1 MIKNVEELKKYR
13 VDEIEIIINKMNL
26 FELSNLYNIIKKS
39 LSSLNTHINDNYE
52 YEFGMNKEDIK
63 EMERNYSFAMENI
76 NKYEKVMG
84 IILNEIHT
92 RNIDNR
98 FNVSISKSFFP
109 LL

>member
-1 MIKNVEELKKYR
+1 MIKNVEELKKYKIN
-13 VDEIEIIINKMNL
+13 EIEIIINKMNL
-26 FELSNLYNIIKKS
+26 FELSSLYNLIKKS

-84 IILNEIHT
+84 IILNEIDT
-92 RNIDNR
+92 RNIENR
-98 FNVSISKSFFP
+98 FNVSI
-109 LL
+109 

>member
-39 LSSLNTHINDNYE
+39 LSSLNTHINNNYE
-52 YEFGMNKEDIK
+52 YEFGMNKEDVK

-76 NKYEKVMG
+76 DKYEKIMG
-84 IILNEIHT
+84 IILNEIYV
-92 RNIDNR
+92 RNIENR
-98 FNVSISKSFFP
+98 FNVSI
-109 LL
+109 